1 MISIEAYD
9 ASIGRFCNRL
19 RHFANDQNVVS
30 IRSGNVYTI
39 LLLLLFS
46 LMYLPI
52 LLHDLF
58 ALFVLVT
65 IDVVYVNLVRFKHMD
80 SSYHFFE
87 LNYRG

>member
-1 MISIEAYD
+1 MISIEAYH

-39 LLLLLFS
+39 LLLFL

-65 IDVVYVNLVRFKHMD
+65 IGVVYVNSVRFKHMD
-80 SSYHFFE
+80 SSCHFFE